1 MKRKVI
7 SLLLAAAMTAGL
19 LTGCGDSKSGNAG
32 GDNGNATKIVI
43 YAGGSSEFAWVKGS
57 EESEVIDYIEQAY
70 YEATG
75 TLLDFEITFTGKD
88 LGTQMT
94 NAIAGGD
101 QLDVAISHTRGGSG
115 IDDVVVGK
123 RDHRLAAACTG
134 SHPSQQ
140 RVNIVVYAFA
150 LVGVGISVYV
160 HVAVEGLNFQ

>member
-1 MKRKVI
+1 MLLKRVKNRGQLWDVI
-7 SLLLAAAMTAGL
+7 V
-19 LTGCGDSKSGNAG
+19 LTWQLVWIQLVKHLVKRFDVV
-32 GDNGNATKIVI
+32 IVWLYVEVCVSMVRLRAI
-43 YAGGSSEFAWVKGS
+43 RLNMQFHTQN
-57 EESEVIDYIEQAY
+57 ESDI
-70 YEATG
+70 
-75 TLLDFEITFTGKD
+75 
-88 LGTQMT
+88 
-94 NAIAGGD
+94 IAGFLGCF
-101 QLDVAISHTRGGSG
+101 LVGVG